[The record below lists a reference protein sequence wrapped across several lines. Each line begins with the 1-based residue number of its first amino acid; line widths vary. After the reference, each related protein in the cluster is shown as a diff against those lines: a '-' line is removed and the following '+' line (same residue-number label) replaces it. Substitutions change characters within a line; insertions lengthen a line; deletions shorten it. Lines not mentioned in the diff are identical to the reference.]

1 MKITNEVKTAIL
13 AILAIVL
20 LIFGYSY
27 LKGQNLLKSNRTLYA
42 KYDDVEGLAKSS
54 KITVNGLQIGSVSD
68 IKFLGRTGE
77 LLVTLNIEN
86 SFEFSKES
94 IARIYGGGLIGGKSV
109 EIVPAEKGELV
120 ESGDTLNSDI
130 EEGLLELVNE
140 KLTPL
145 QKKIENTVVS
155 ADSLVTGVNQ
165 IIDADTRESIKKTL
179 NNLEGITESF
189 KGASEKINRILDQN
203 TQKLDRTFTNL
214 DEMSANFSNVSDS
227 ISKIDIHGISRDLEG
242 AIADFKDVSAD
253 FKKISTDLNSGK
265 GTAGK
270 LLNDDAVYDNL
281 DRATKQMEELL
292 QDIKLHPKRYV
303 HFSVFGKKDGAY
315 RKPKDSLK

>member
-13 AILAIVL
+13 AILAIIL

-27 LKGQNLLKSNRTLYA
+27 LKGNNLLKSNRVFYA
-42 KYDDVEGLAKSS
+42 KYNNVEGLAKSS
-54 KITVNGLQIGSVSD
+54 KVTVNGLKIGTVSD
-68 IKFLGRTGE
+68 IKLLGQSGN
-77 LLVTLNIEN
+77 LLVTMNIEN
-86 SFEFSKES
+86 NFEFSKES
-94 IARIYGGGLIGGKSV
+94 IARIYGGGLIGGKSI
-109 EIVPAEKGELV
+109 EIVPNRGEKAET
-120 ESGDTLNSDI
+120 GDTLQSDI

-165 IIDADTRESIKKTL
+165 IIDADTRKSIKRTL
-179 NNLEGITESF
+179 NNLEGITSSF
-189 KGASEKINRILDQN
+189 KGASEKLNRILEKN
-203 TQKLDRTFTNL
+203 AGKLDRTFTNL
-214 DEMSANFSNVSDS
+214 DKMSANFGKVSDS

-253 FKKISTDLNSGK
+253 FKRIATDLDNGK

-270 LLNDDAVYDNL
+270 LLNDDAVYNNL
-281 DRATKQMEELL
+281 DRATKQMEELM

-303 HFSVFGKKDGAY
+303 HFSVFGKNDGPY
-315 RKPKDSLK
+315 RQPKDSLK